1 MAEPRK
7 GLRHESMTGEGS
19 IAVGNQFVWRMSLA
33 SPPERVFELLD
44 TDAGR
49 ERFWALRSHAVAG
62 GFELEFPGGLQG
74 RVEVLD
80 RQAPTRLAIRYFGSE
95 AELELKPRGDG
106 GCLFGVTCR
115 CDDPDAWLQ
124 FYPGWVSWLLTLK
137 AAADFDVDLRNG
149 APGRAW
155 EHRYVDP

>member
-1 MAEPRK
+1 VADDQVPGRYDDE
-7 GLRHESMTGEGS
+7 S
-19 IAVGNQFVWRMSLA
+19 IAVGTPFVWRLSLT

-49 ERFWALRSHAVAG
+49 ERFWGLRSRAVPG
-62 GFELEFPGGLQG
+62 GFELEFADGVEGG
-74 RVEVLD
+74 VEVLD
-80 RQAPTRLAIRYFGSE
+80 RRPPTRLAIRYFGSE
-95 AELELKPRGDG
+95 AEFELTRRGDG
-106 GCLFGVTCR
+106 GCLFEVSCR
-115 CDDPDAWLQ
+115 CDDPAAWLQ

-155 EHRYVDP
+155 EQRYVDP